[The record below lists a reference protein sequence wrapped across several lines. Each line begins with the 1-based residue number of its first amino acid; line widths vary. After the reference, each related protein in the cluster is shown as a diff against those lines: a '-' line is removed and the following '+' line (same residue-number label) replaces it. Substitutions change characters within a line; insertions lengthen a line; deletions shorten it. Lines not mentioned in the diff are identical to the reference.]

1 MAWLLIAEIIAIP
14 MNMMKVE
21 RNSDHI
27 FGNIINSAMKLKK
40 NCEVSMSTIT
50 ERNDQY
56 QRKIAGANRK
66 TKKRSCEKN
75 LQFLNQRGT
84 ITIRHLSRSR
94 FHPNN
99 EILKFY
105 LMSLLKL
112 I

>member
-1 MAWLLIAEIIAIP
+1 